1 VTCVSPGVSPL
12 PHQTS
17 DAKQGETQ
25 HEQLKRRW
33 HFHRGTRD
41 VDGHVGSSRQG
52 HRANNQ
58 KHRKDEAYDVLH
70 WTPPLTHAKFTGFD
84 AQRVIPSGRSAGRC
98 SVAPSAIQC
107 DCARLGAPAAKV
119 QAHLR
124 AGPTSPPRDATAR
137 ATRHHTRPPMQLQVG
152 DRLSDESG
160 EWEVVGWPYTTAG
173 GKNTHVRVQWVNQP
187 GVTEVKLRGSYE
199 KVSVRRA

>member
-1 VTCVSPGVSPL
+1 MTCVSPGLSPL

-25 HEQLKRRW
+25 HEELKRRW

-70 WTPPLTHAKFTGFD
+70 LD
-84 AQRVIPSGRSAGRC
+84 
-98 SVAPSAIQC
+98 
-107 DCARLGAPAAKV
+107 
-119 QAHLR
+119 
-124 AGPTSPPRDATAR
+124 TSIDPRQIHR
-137 ATRHHTRPPMQLQVG
+137 I
-152 DRLSDESG
+152 
-160 EWEVVGWPYTTAG
+160 
-173 GKNTHVRVQWVNQP
+173 
-187 GVTEVKLRGSYE
+187 
-199 KVSVRRA
+199 RRAEGHPVRPECREM